1 MINFHRVL
9 AMVIRYTY
17 NLRHSLDR
25 LSDMFYW
32 PLLDLLIWGVTGLY
46 LAQLTNHSSNY
57 LYIILNG
64 LIFWIIVWR
73 AQYEINTNILSEL
86 WDKNLVNIFVSPLTI
101 YEWIVSFMIFGL
113 LKSLISVIFS
123 AFIAYLI
130 YGYNIFS
137 YGPALIIFFISLL
150 LTGWAFG
157 FIVAGFLIRFGE
169 RIQTLAWG
177 GVAIV
182 APFSVLYYPLSVLP
196 KWAQSVA
203 HFIPSSYVFEA
214 LREMLATKHL
224 AIDKLSISFGINIL
238 YLIIAILFFVW
249 MFNKSRKMG
258 LGRLI

>member
-1 MINFHRVL
+1 MINFNRVM

-46 LAQLTNHSSNY
+46 LAKLTAQSSNY
-57 LYIILNG
+57 LFVILNG

-86 WDKNLVNIFVSPLTI
+86 WDKNLVNIFVSPLTV
-101 YEWIVSFMIFGL
+101 YEWILSFMVFGL
-113 LKSLISVIFS
+113 IKSLISVAFS
-123 AFIAYLI
+123 AAIAFLI

-137 YGPALIIFFISLL
+137 YGPALIIFFASLL

-157 FIVAGFLIRFGE
+157 FIIAGFLIRYGE

-177 GVAIV
+177 GVAII
-182 APFSVLYYPLSVLP
+182 APFSVLYYPISVLP
-196 KWAQSVA
+196 QWAQTVA

-214 LREMLATKHL
+214 LRAMLLNKQFL
-224 AIDKLSISFGINIL
+224 VVNLGISFGINIL
-238 YLIIAILFFVW
+238 YLVIAIMFFVW
-249 MFNKSRKMG
+249 MFNKSRKLG